1 MSYNLHLSFELTSQI
16 YELTHQLYDLEKM
29 MPVDPLMLRVTKKI
43 QVDKNI
49 TTWPKYY
56 ELAIILRVNES
67 TDSRGKRKVWKIYTN
82 CQIFEDSLK
91 MSILCYFQSGCV
103 LLWKEYFGL

>member
-1 MSYNLHLSFELTSQI
+1 MKRLTMSYNLHLSFELTSQI

-49 TTWPKYY
+49 TT
-56 ELAIILRVNES
+56 
-67 TDSRGKRKVWKIYTN
+67 
-82 CQIFEDSLK
+82 
-91 MSILCYFQSGCV
+91 
-103 LLWKEYFGL
+103 

>member
-1 MSYNLHLSFELTSQI
+1 MNWLTMSYNLHLSFELISQI
-16 YELTHQLYDLEKM
+16 YELIHQLYDLEKM

-67 TDSRGKRKVWKIYTN
+67 TVSWGKLIPGVKERYEKPTQIVKFLKIA
-82 CQIFEDSLK
+82 
-91 MSILCYFQSGCV
+91 
-103 LLWKEYFGL
+103 